1 MLCPLSQLK
10 MILLDTMWH
19 KYDTSPPTAPSHSP
33 PLTLPTLFSR
43 LPSTQSLRGSMRS
56 KPGAPSRRV
65 LPCLPLVGPCGTG
78 AATAVSPRH
87 QQWPLPSQEGQHV
100 ALSLYVVL
108 LGSNILPGVSMG
120 TNTPPP
126 PLVPLPRKCCV
137 LKRRPRQSW
146 SRSSSSAATKPP
158 SAQSLC
164 LDRTWTAV
172 THCAMWLMHE
182 AVCGGLC

>member
-1 MLCPLSQLK
+1 

-43 LPSTQSLRGSMRS
+43 LPSTLSLRGSMRS

-65 LPCLPLVGPCGTG
+65 LPCLPLVGRCGTG

-87 QQWPLPSQEGQHV
+87 QQWPLPSQEEQHV

-108 LGSNILPGVSMG
+108 LGSNMLPGVSMG
-120 TNTPPP
+120 TNTHPRPPP
-126 PLVPLPRKCCV
+126 ENAASSKDARGKAGVV
-137 LKRRPRQSW
+137 QAQARRPSHH
-146 SRSSSSAATKPP
+146 
-158 SAQSLC
+158 LHN
-164 LDRTWTAV
+164 
-172 THCAMWLMHE
+172 HCASTE
-182 AVCGGLC
+182 RGLL